1 MSSYNSERSE
11 VILSALQRM
20 FPEAA
25 LSDHGLQ
32 PLTWSS
38 VINEFLFPETAL
50 LLIQEECQVSAME
63 AEELLGFKK
72 SLRKVC
78 LPCCLLVETVRF
90 ITIIGG
96 KT

>member
-1 MSSYNSERSE
+1 
-11 VILSALQRM
+11 M
-20 FPEAA
+20 FPEVD
-25 LSDHGLQ
+25 LGNHGLQ

-50 LLIQEECQVSAME
+50 LLIQEECQVSATE

-72 SLRKVC
+72 SLQKVC
-78 LPCCLLVETVRF
+78 LHYRLISDMVRF
-90 ITIIGG
+90 TITTLGS

>member
-1 MSSYNSERSE
+1 
-11 VILSALQRM
+11 M
-20 FPEAA
+20 FPEVS
-25 LSDHGLQ
+25 LSNHGLQ

-63 AEELLGFKK
+63 AEELVGFNK

-78 LPCCLLVETVRF
+78 LPCRLLIDIVRL
-90 ITIIGG
+90 ITIIGS